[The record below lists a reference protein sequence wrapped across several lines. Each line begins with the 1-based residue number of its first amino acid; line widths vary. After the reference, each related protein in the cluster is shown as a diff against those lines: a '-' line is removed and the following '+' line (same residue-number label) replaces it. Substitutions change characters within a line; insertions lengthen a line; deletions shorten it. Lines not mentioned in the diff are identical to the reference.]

1 MRLNKKLAA
10 LTMSVVMVASNTAP
24 VTVFASG
31 IQTEVQ
37 EAGIVG
43 ATEWTLAGE
52 PEFIGDDATKT
63 VKVKYTLTNNETGEP
78 KEFEEEAAI
87 IKTTPATYQNG
98 TMVDAKVTIQ
108 GQDYVGTI
116 EFNDKL
122 TSKNWKKDI
131 SVVTKAATCEE
142 TGLKNIV
149 DYLLVPGAELNADN
163 TANEAD
169 IIEMN
174 IKEQDVEIPA
184 LGHDFGE
191 AVIQRSA
198 QRSAPSAEKK
208 RRLRRQRP
216 SRQMSLIRRQP
227 RLLLLR
233 TLHMS
238 LSRTAM
244 RKWRWQ
250 LMILMQI
257 RFRAMRASS
266 S

>member
-149 DYLLVPGAELNADN
+149 DYLLVPGAELNHRD
-163 TANEAD
+163 E
-169 IIEMN
+169 
-174 IKEQDVEIPA
+174 
-184 LGHDFGE
+184 H
-191 AVIQRSA
+191 QRAGCRDSCT
-198 QRSAPSAEKK
+198 
-208 RRLRRQRP
+208 
-216 SRQMSLIRRQP
+216 
-227 RLLLLR
+227 R
-233 TLHMS
+233 T
-238 LSRTAM
+238 
-244 RKWRWQ
+244 
-250 LMILMQI
+250 
-257 RFRAMRASS
+257 
-266 S
+266 